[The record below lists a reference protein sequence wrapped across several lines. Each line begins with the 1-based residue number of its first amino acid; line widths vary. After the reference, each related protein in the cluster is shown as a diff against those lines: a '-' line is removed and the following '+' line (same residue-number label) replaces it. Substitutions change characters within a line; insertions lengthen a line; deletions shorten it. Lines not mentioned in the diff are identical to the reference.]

1 MLHTLIHKLIAHFI
15 PHEGNDYRPH
25 LLQRAA
31 MVGMVG
37 LVFLSFMVANVQA
50 LLWESSKWLVGAVL
64 PAVVVELT
72 NNERNTQALVPLMR
86 SAVLDRAAQL
96 KADDMAK
103 NSYFSHDSPTG
114 VTPWHWFNEANY
126 PFVYAGENLA
136 VYFTDSSE
144 VVDAWMRSPTH
155 RANIVNANY
164 REIGM
169 GTARG
174 RYNGYDTIFV
184 VQLFGTP
191 AIPAVAPVV
200 IAGAAFPATT
210 SARLAVVGT
219 AAPMVPAGVKP
230 VLGTTTAVKNALPL
244 VAGEMID
251 ITMST
256 QASNSQS
263 TIVSTVSN
271 RRVDTAGPAVT
282 STTLDTAAPRDVA
295 YLYTEMAASST
306 NLVPAPQATLQSLG
320 GTTAPMMAR
329 LATQPNTVLQ
339 SIYLLLGLLTAL
351 ALVASVLLEWRHHRP
366 VQTGYGLALLI
377 LMTGLFYVHTMT
389 TAGALVL

>member
-1 MLHTLIHKLIAHFI
+1 MLHTLIHTLIAHFI

-25 LLQRAA
+25 LLQRGA

-37 LVFLSFMVANVQA
+37 LVFLSFMVANFQA
-50 LLWESSKWLVGAVL
+50 LLWESSNWLVGAVL

-72 NNERNTQALVPLMR
+72 NDERNTQALSPLTR
-86 SAVLDRAAQL
+86 SAVLDAAAQL
-96 KADDMAK
+96 KAEDMAK

-114 VTPWHWFNEANY
+114 VTPWHWFNEARY
-126 PFVYAGENLA
+126 SFVYAGENLA
-136 VYFTDSSE
+136 VYFTDSGE
-144 VVDAWMRSPTH
+144 VVDAWMKSPTH

-164 REIGM
+164 REIGV
-169 GTARG
+169 GAAKG

-191 AIPAVAPVV
+191 ALPPVAPVV
-200 IAGAAFPATT
+200 PVATT
-210 SARLAVVGT
+210 LPIVPVAALVAERLA
-219 AAPMVPAGVKP
+219 
-230 VLGTTTAVKNALPL
+230 TTTRPSTAIVATSSITDTSSPL

-251 ITMST
+251 KST
-256 QASNSQS
+256 LARTAASSSLVEIPQVAMIEPN
-263 TIVSTVSN
+263 
-271 RRVDTAGPAVT
+271 A
-282 STTLDTAAPRDVA
+282 TTLATTETTMDTTNENIVF
-295 YLYTEMAASST
+295 LYTETAASST

-339 SIYLLLGLLTAL
+339 YVYLLLGLLTAL
-351 ALVASVLLEWRHHRP
+351 ALLASVILEWRHHRP
-366 VQTGYGLALLI
+366 VQTGYGLILLI
-377 LMTGLFYVHTMT
+377 LMTGLFYVHTMA